1 MNNRA
6 GRYVKQIEGYKS
18 FVPKSLPPDPPL
30 QFDMEMIA
38 LLSEADRA
46 LGKLDGITETLPN
59 PNLFVSMYVKKEALL
74 SSQIEGTQASLVD
87 VLETEERQTQDA
99 REVTNYVRAL
109 NYGISRLE
117 NDGFPLCLR
126 LIREVHHQLLASG
139 RGSDRS
145 PGEFRHSQNWI
156 GGYGSTIENAA
167 FVPPIVD
174 DMTQA
179 LRDLELYFYEEDSMP
194 PLVKIALIHAQFETI
209 HPFLDGNGRMGRL
222 LITLY
227 LCQQHILSQPLL
239 YLSYYFKRNRSEY
252 YDRLMDV
259 RNNGAWE
266 EWVKF
271 FLRGI
276 VEVSEESSRSAH
288 EIDALRERLMAEINA
303 WETATA
309 VNAHRLLDL
318 LFATPRI
325 TREGIVQQ
333 LGISSPS
340 AGALIEKFIH
350 QLNVLV
356 DLTPE
361 RSRRKQYAF
370 QQYLSIIGE
379 GTE

>member
-18 FVPKSLPPDPPL
+18 FVPKNLPPDPPL
-30 QFDMEMIA
+30 QFDMETIA

-167 FVPPIVD
+167 FVPPTVD

-239 YLSYYFKRNRSEY
+239 YLSYYFKRNRTEY

-303 WETATA
+303 WGTATA